1 MSNTNLHHMVG
12 AALLA
17 AIMAVLSQFAFPIGP
32 VPITLQTFVCALAG
46 GVLGWRWGTIA
57 IAIWLL
63 LGAIGIPILT
73 AGKAGFGIFASPV
86 GGYYLGFLVMAT
98 FSGICVAEKGKYV
111 RQILLALAGLIAC
124 YVLGTLW
131 FMAYFYFGLHKSM
144 PLWQA
149 LTLTVFPFVVFD
161 VIKIVLGV
169 LCGTQIRYALQKA
182 GYFLS
187 ENKK

>member
-1 MSNTNLHHMVG
+1 MVG

-17 AIMAVLSQFAFPIGP
+17 AIMAILSQFAFPIGP

-46 GVLGWRWGTIA
+46 GILGGRWGTIA

-63 LGAIGIPILT
+63 LGAVGIPILT

-86 GGYYLGFLVMAT
+86 GGYYLGFLVMAA
-98 FSGICVAEKGKYV
+98 FCGVYVAEKGKYM
-111 RQILLALAGLIAC
+111 RQIFLSVVGLIFC
-124 YVLGTLW
+124 YGIGTSW
-131 FMAYFYFGLHKSM
+131 FMAYFYFGLHKEM

-169 LCGTQIRYALQKA
+169 LCGTQIRYALQNA
-182 GYFLS
+182 GYFTGKR
-187 ENKK
+187 NR

>member
-1 MSNTNLHHMVG
+1 MVHTNLHHMVG

-17 AIMAVLSQFAFPIGP
+17 AIMAILSQVAFPVGP

-57 IAIWLL
+57 IAVWLF

-73 AGKAGFGIFASPV
+73 AGKAGFGIFMSPV
-86 GGYYLGFLVMAT
+86 GGYYLGFLVMAA
-98 FSGICVAEKGKYV
+98 FCGICVAEKGKYV
-111 RQILLALAGLIAC
+111 RQISLSIAGLIAC

-131 FMAYFYFGLHKSM
+131 FMAYFYFGLHKDM

-161 VIKIVLGV
+161 IIKIVLGV
-169 LCGTQIRYALQKA
+169 LCGTQIRHALQNA
-182 GYFLS
+182 GYFDTK
-187 ENKK
+187 EK

>member
-86 GGYYLGFLVMAT
+86 GGYYLGFLVMAA

-111 RQILLALAGLIAC
+111 RQISPAFCNA
-124 YVLGTLW
+124 
-131 FMAYFYFGLHKSM
+131 
-144 PLWQA
+144 
-149 LTLTVFPFVVFD
+149 
-161 VIKIVLGV
+161 
-169 LCGTQIRYALQKA
+169 
-182 GYFLS
+182 
-187 ENKK
+187 